1 MLRFLAKEVT
11 ATCKT
16 KEDIRILADVPD
28 IDPRNAGQGLLPLM
42 VACLT
47 GKRHAVTWFVIR
59 GQLQPV

>member
-1 MLRFLAKEVT
+1 MT

-16 KEDIRILADVPD
+16 KEDIGILTDVPD
-28 IDPRNAGQGLLPLM
+28 IDPRNAGQGLLLLM